1 MYVYINIYIY
11 LYIYLCMCIYIY
23 ICIYTRIYI
32 HICIHIYI
40 YIYIHILNMYIYVCT
55 YICIY
60 LCKYCRPLYHI
71 HYNSTIKSH
80 ILLNH
85 HIITQPSYYIYH
97 STYQDYTPCENYSQ
111 PIELLPTHE
120 NYPQSIK
127 KQLNIQNLLSNYE
140 NYSS

>member
-1 MYVYINIYIY
+1 
-11 LYIYLCMCIYIY
+11 
-23 ICIYTRIYI
+23 
-32 HICIHIYI
+32 
-40 YIYIHILNMYIYVCT
+40 MYIYVCT

-80 ILLNH
+80 ILLNY

-111 PIELLPTHE
+111 PIKLLYVHIYVYIYVNIVDHYITYIITQPSNHIYYSTIISLLNHHITYITQPIKITHPVKITP
-120 NYPQSIK
+120 NP
-127 KQLNIQNLLSNYE
+127 
-140 NYSS
+140 